1 MTVEIDNT
9 QVLTGDAAV
18 AEGYSWTP
26 RREPSEKYLTRVG
39 EAADL
44 FGAALA
50 GSKRKMLDLQ
60 EALTTSDFPILL
72 GSVFDRELL
81 TRYED
86 VQPVWTQFCSR
97 STVRDFKPK
106 KLVDLIGGRGI
117 LDPVAQGDEYPARSK
132 SEKEH
137 ELSVAKRG
145 GRFQIT
151 WEDKI
156 NDDLDALR
164 TLPDDLAQGA
174 ADTEDFLATQLLAKS
189 GGVNTGF
196 FKSANGNAPGTLAL
210 TADNLDQV
218 LTDISQRKDSEGRP
232 IVNKGQVLVVP
243 PGLANQARRILNATE
258 LRFTDGAKTTITS
271 NYMAGSVR
279 LVVNPWL
286 PVINTTSGSRAWYIL
301 PEPNS
306 NRKALILGFLR
317 GHEAPDLRVKADA
330 GNRAGGGPV
339 APEDGGF
346 DDDTIQYRVRHVLGG
361 AVLEPIA
368 TYASVAP
375 AT

>member
-117 LDPVAQGDEYPARSK
+117 LDPVAQGEEYPARSK
-132 SEKEH
+132 SEKEY

-189 GGVNTGF
+189 GGVNTDF

-218 LTDISQRKDSEGRP
+218 LTNISQRKDSEGRP

-306 NRKALILGFLR
+306 SRKALILGFLR

-375 AT
+375 A